1 MRSDPGLWDAPS
13 NYEAT
18 LPLGPRS
25 SGKTRSMKGV
35 PSSRHPGGPPN
46 GAVVLS
52 GALSVV
58 LISFL
63 IYLKT
68 LAPTVLYYDPTVFPD
83 SVVLQVQ
90 AIVLGI
96 PHTTGYPT
104 WVMLTHL
111 FTYLPF
117 GDSAYR
123 ANLSSAVYAAAAVL
137 LVYLLC
143 LRLTRRAVP
152 SFVGALLFGL
162 SRDFWSQAV
171 ITEVYT
177 LNALFVAL
185 VIFLLLLWRDSRD
198 DRHLLLAC
206 FSMGLSLTNHLT
218 SGLLLPAGVLF
229 VGLLDRRKLR
239 DLRLTLKGAVLF
251 LIALTPYLYLPIRA
265 SMHPPLNREAPDD
278 LGSFFHLVSGVG
290 FADRMFVY
298 GPAELAGKVQQY
310 FSDYLAHQF
319 FFVPS
324 LLLAAVGIVWL
335 FLRDRPALAMLVFLY
350 FGWLVYAIEYG
361 IRDVYVFYIPTY
373 LILAVFVAAGVA
385 AVMNDALNWARRV
398 PAKLG
403 MAALIGVS
411 VAVLVLPFGG
421 VGQRYKAVDQSHN
434 YVGQRTI
441 ECVAH
446 KTHRGATV
454 LQHRSLL
461 NYMTLVEGR
470 RGDLDVVEVFGPGTW
485 AARSDLWIKK
495 SRRYLA
501 RGAVYILFPVVD
513 IERLNAPSFEAAG
526 YRLIPEGCGAF
537 YEVARER

>member
-1 MRSDPGLWDAPS
+1 
-13 NYEAT
+13 
-18 LPLGPRS
+18 
-25 SGKTRSMKGV
+25 MKGV

-46 GAVVLS
+46 RVVVLS
-52 GALSVV
+52 GGLCVV
-58 LISFL
+58 LISLLF
-63 IYLKT
+63 YLKT
-68 LAPTVLYYDPTVFPD
+68 LAPTVLYYDPSAFPD
-83 SVVLQVQ
+83 SVVLQIQ

-111 FTYLPF
+111 FTYLPV
-117 GDSAYR
+117 GDPAYR
-123 ANLSSAVYAAAAVL
+123 ANLSSAVYAVAAVL
-137 LVYLLC
+137 FVYLLC

-152 SFVGALLFGL
+152 SCIAALLFGL
-162 SRDFWSQAV
+162 SRDFWSQAL

-185 VIFLLLLWRDSRD
+185 VIFLLLLWRDTRD
-198 DRHLLLAC
+198 ERHLLLAC

-218 SGLLLPAGVLF
+218 SGLLLPAAVLF
-229 VGLLDRRKLR
+229 VGLVDRHKLR
-239 DLRLTLKGAVLF
+239 DLQITLKGAALF

-265 SMHPPLNREAPDD
+265 AMHPPLNREAPDD

-298 GPAELAGKVQQY
+298 GIAGLVAKAQQY
-310 FSDYLAHQF
+310 FFDYLAHQF
-319 FFVPS
+319 FCVPS
-324 LLLAAVGIVWL
+324 LLLAAVGVVWL

-350 FGWLVYAIEYG
+350 FGWLLYALEYG
-361 IRDVYVFYIPTY
+361 IRDVFVFYIPTY
-373 LILAVFVAAGVA
+373 LTLAVFVAAGVA
-385 AVMNDALNWARRV
+385 GVMQGAESWALRA

-403 MAALIGVS
+403 TAALIGVS
-411 VAVLVLPFGG
+411 VAVLVVPFGS
-421 VGQRYKAVDQSHN
+421 VGQRYKAVDQSHD

-441 ECVAH
+441 ECVAQ
-446 KTHRGATV
+446 KTQRGATV

-470 RGDLDVVEVFGPGTW
+470 RSDLDVVEVFGPGTW
-485 AARSDLWIKK
+485 AARSDLWVKE
-495 SRRYLA
+495 SQRYLA
-501 RGAVYILFPVVD
+501 KDAVYILFPVVD
-513 IERLNAPSFEAAG
+513 VERLNAPSFEEAG

>member
-1 MRSDPGLWDAPS
+1 
-13 NYEAT
+13 
-18 LPLGPRS
+18 
-25 SGKTRSMKGV
+25 MKGV
-35 PSSRHPGGPPN
+35 PSSRHLGGPPN
-46 GAVVLS
+46 RAVVLS

-58 LISFL
+58 LISFFF
-63 IYLKT
+63 YLKT
-68 LAPTVLYYDPTVFPD
+68 LAPTVLYYDPSAFPD
-83 SVVLQVQ
+83 SVVLQIQ

-111 FTYLPF
+111 FTYLPV
-117 GDSAYR
+117 GDPAYR

-152 SFVGALLFGL
+152 SCVGALLFGL

-185 VIFLLLLWRDSRD
+185 IIFLLLLWRDTRD

-239 DLRLTLKGAVLF
+239 DLGLMLKGAALF

-278 LGSFFHLVSGVG
+278 LGSFFRLVSGTG

-298 GPAELAGKVQQY
+298 GPAGLTEKAQPY
-310 FSDYLAHQF
+310 FFDYLAHQF
-319 FFVPS
+319 FCVPS
-324 LLLAAVGIVWL
+324 LLLAAVGVIWL
-335 FLRDRPALAMLVFLY
+335 FLRDRPALAMLAFLY
-350 FGWLVYAIEYG
+350 FGWLLYALEYS

-385 AVMNDALNWARRV
+385 AVMQGAESLALRA

-403 MAALIGVS
+403 TAALIGVS
-411 VAVLVLPFGG
+411 AAVLVLPLGG
-421 VGQRYKAVDQSHN
+421 VGQRYKAVDQSHD
-434 YVGQRTI
+434 YVGQQAI

-446 KTHRGATV
+446 KTQRGATV
-454 LQHRSLL
+454 LQHRSVL

-470 RGDLDVVEVFGPGTW
+470 RRDLDVVEVFGPGTS
-485 AARSDLWIKK
+485 AERSNLWVKK
-495 SRRYLA
+495 SQRYLA
-501 RGAVYILFPVVD
+501 KGAVYVLFPVVD
-513 IERLNAPSFEAAG
+513 IERLNAPSFEEAG
-526 YRLIPEGCGAF
+526 YRLIREGCGAF

>member
-1 MRSDPGLWDAPS
+1 
-13 NYEAT
+13 
-18 LPLGPRS
+18 
-25 SGKTRSMKGV
+25 MKGV

-46 GAVVLS
+46 RAVVLS

-58 LISFL
+58 LISLLF
-63 IYLKT
+63 YLKT
-68 LAPTVLYYDPTVFPD
+68 LAPTVLYYDPTAFPD
-83 SVVLQVQ
+83 SVVLQIQ

-111 FTYLPF
+111 FTYLPV
-117 GDSAYR
+117 GDPAYR
-123 ANLSSAVYAAAAVL
+123 VNLSSAAYAAAAVL

-152 SFVGALLFGL
+152 SCVAALLFGL

-185 VIFLLLLWRDSRD
+185 VIFLLLLWRDTRD
-198 DRHLLLAC
+198 DRHLLLTG

-218 SGLLLPAGVLF
+218 SGLLVPAGVLF
-229 VGLLDRRKLR
+229 VGLVDRRKLR
-239 DLRLTLKGAVLF
+239 DLRLMLRGAALF

-278 LGSFFHLVSGVG
+278 LGSFFHLVSGASY
-290 FADRMFVY
+290 ADRIFVY
-298 GPAELAGKVQQY
+298 NLAELAGKAQQY
-310 FSDYLAHQF
+310 LSDYLAHQF
-319 FFVPS
+319 FCVPS
-324 LLLAAVGIVWL
+324 LLLAAVGVVWL
-335 FLRDRPALAMLVFLY
+335 FSRDRPALAVLVFLY
-350 FGWLVYAIEYG
+350 LGWLVYAIEYG

-373 LILAVFVAAGVA
+373 LILAVFVAPGVA
-385 AVMNDALNWARRV
+385 AVMKGTESLAQRV
-398 PAKLG
+398 PTKLG
-403 MAALIGVS
+403 MAALIGVTA
-411 VAVLVLPFGG
+411 AVLVVPFGG
-421 VGQRYKAVDQSHN
+421 VGQRYKAVDQSQD

-446 KTHRGATV
+446 KTQRGATV

-470 RGDLDVVEVFGPGTW
+470 RRDLDVVEVFGPGTW
-485 AARSDLWIKK
+485 ATHSDLWVKK
-495 SRRYLA
+495 SQRYLA
-501 RGAVYILFPVVD
+501 KGAVYVLFPVVV

-537 YEVARER
+537 YEVARQR

>member
-1 MRSDPGLWDAPS
+1 
-13 NYEAT
+13 
-18 LPLGPRS
+18 
-25 SGKTRSMKGV
+25 MKGV
-35 PSSRHPGGPPN
+35 PSSRHPEGPPN

-58 LISFL
+58 LISLLF
-63 IYLKT
+63 YLKT
-68 LAPTVLYYDPTVFPD
+68 LAPTVLYYDPTAFPD
-83 SVVLQVQ
+83 SVVLQIQ
-90 AIVLGI
+90 AILLGI

-104 WVMLTHL
+104 WVMLTHI
-111 FTYLPF
+111 FTYLPV
-117 GDSAYR
+117 GDPAYR
-123 ANLSSAVYAAAAVL
+123 ANLSSAVYAVAAVL

-152 SFVGALLFGL
+152 SCVAALLFGL

-177 LNALFVAL
+177 LNTLFVAL
-185 VIFLLLLWRDSRD
+185 VIFLLLLWRDTRD

-239 DLRLTLKGAVLF
+239 DLRLTLKGAALF

-265 SMHPPLNREAPDD
+265 SMNPPLNREAPDD
-278 LGSFFHLVSGVG
+278 LGSFFRLVSGTG
-290 FADRMFVY
+290 FAHRMFVF
-298 GPAELAGKVQQY
+298 GPAELAERAQQY
-310 FSDYLAHQF
+310 LSDYLAHQF
-319 FFVPS
+319 FCVPP
-324 LLLAAVGIVWL
+324 LLLAAVGVVWL

-350 FGWLVYAIEYG
+350 FGWLLYALEYG

-373 LILAVFVAAGVA
+373 LILAIFVAEGGAGVMRGA
-385 AVMNDALNWARRV
+385 ESLARRV
-398 PAKLG
+398 PAMLG
-403 MAALIGVS
+403 TAALIGVTA
-411 VAVLVLPFGG
+411 AVLVLPFGG
-421 VGQRYKAVDQSHN
+421 VRQRYEAVDQSQN
-434 YVGQRTI
+434 YVGQQTI
-441 ECVAH
+441 ECVAQ
-446 KTHRGATV
+446 KTQRGATV
-454 LQHRSLL
+454 LHHRSLL

-485 AARSDLWIKK
+485 AERSDLWVKK

-501 RGAVYILFPVVD
+501 RGAVYILFPVAD

>member
-1 MRSDPGLWDAPS
+1 
-13 NYEAT
+13 
-18 LPLGPRS
+18 
-25 SGKTRSMKGV
+25 MKGV
-35 PSSRHPGGPPN
+35 PSSRHPGGSPN
-46 GAVVLS
+46 GVVVFS

-58 LISFL
+58 LISLLF
-63 IYLKT
+63 YLKT
-68 LAPTVLYYDPTVFPD
+68 LAPTVLYYDPTGFPD
-83 SVVLQVQ
+83 SVVLQIQ

-104 WVMLTHL
+104 WVMLAHL

-117 GDSAYR
+117 GDPAYR
-123 ANLSSAVYAAAAVL
+123 VNLSSAVFASATVL

-143 LRLTRRAVP
+143 LRLTKRVVP
-152 SFVGALLFGL
+152 SCVAALLFGL
-162 SRDFWSQAV
+162 SRAFWSQAV

-185 VIFLLLLWRDSRD
+185 VIFLLLLWRDTRE

-229 VGLLDRRKLR
+229 VGLVDRRKLR
-239 DLRLTLKGAVLF
+239 DLRLTLKGAALF

-265 SMHPPLNREAPDD
+265 SMHPPLNREAPND
-278 LGSFFHLVSGVG
+278 LGSFFHLVSGAG

-298 GPAELAGKVQQY
+298 GPAGLAEKVQQY

-350 FGWLVYAIEYG
+350 LGWLVYAIEYG

-385 AVMNDALNWARRV
+385 AVFNDVENLARRV

-403 MAALIGVS
+403 MATLIGVT
-411 VAVLVLPFGG
+411 VAVLVVPFGG
-421 VGQRYKAVDQSHN
+421 VGQRYEAVDQSQDH
-434 YVGQRTI
+434 VGTRTI
-441 ECVAH
+441 ECVAD
-446 KTHRGATV
+446 KTQRGATV

-470 RGDLDVVEVFGPGTW
+470 RTDLHVVEIFGPGTW
-485 AARSDLWIKK
+485 AARSDLWVRT
-495 SRRYLA
+495 SQRYLA
-501 RGAVYILFPVVD
+501 KGAVYVLFPELN
-513 IERLNAPSFEAAG
+513 IERLNAPSFERAG
-526 YRLIPEGCGAF
+526 YRLIPEGCGAY
-537 YEVARER
+537 YEVAKEH

>member
-1 MRSDPGLWDAPS
+1 
-13 NYEAT
+13 
-18 LPLGPRS
+18 
-25 SGKTRSMKGV
+25 MKGV
-35 PSSRHPGGPPN
+35 PSSRHLGGTPN
-46 GAVVLS
+46 RVVVLS
-52 GALSVV
+52 GALSAV
-58 LISFL
+58 LISLLF
-63 IYLKT
+63 YLKT
-68 LAPTVLYYDPTVFPD
+68 LAPTVLYYDPTAFPD
-83 SVVLQVQ
+83 SVVLQIQ

-96 PHTTGYPT
+96 PHATGYPT

-111 FTYLPF
+111 FTYLPV
-117 GDSAYR
+117 GDPAYR

-143 LRLTRRAVP
+143 LRFTRRAVP
-152 SFVGALLFGL
+152 SCGAALLFGL

-185 VIFLLLLWRDSRD
+185 IIFLLLLWRDTRD

-229 VGLLDRRKLR
+229 VGLVDRRKLR
-239 DLRLTLKGAVLF
+239 DLRLTLKGAALF

-278 LGSFFHLVSGVG
+278 LGSFFHLVSGTG

-298 GPAELAGKVQQY
+298 GPAGLAGKAQQY
-310 FSDYLAHQF
+310 LSDHLAHQF
-319 FFVPS
+319 FCVPS
-324 LLLAAVGIVWL
+324 LLLAAGVGWL
-335 FLRDRPALAMLVFLY
+335 FLRDRPVLAILVFLY
-350 FGWLVYAIEYG
+350 LGWLLYAIEYG

-373 LILAVFVAAGVA
+373 LILAVFVAAGAA
-385 AVMNDALNWARRV
+385 AVMQGAESLALRV

-403 MAALIGVS
+403 MAALIGVTA
-411 VAVLVLPFGG
+411 AVLVLPFGG
-421 VGQRYKAVDQSHN
+421 IGQRYKAVDQSQD

-446 KTHRGATV
+446 KTQRGATV

-470 RGDLDVVEVFGPGTW
+470 RRDLDVVEVFGPGSW
-485 AARSDLWIKK
+485 AARSDLWVKK
-495 SRRYLA
+495 SQRHLA
-501 RGAVYILFPVVD
+501 KGAVYTLFPVVD

>member
-1 MRSDPGLWDAPS
+1 
-13 NYEAT
+13 
-18 LPLGPRS
+18 
-25 SGKTRSMKGV
+25 MKGV
-35 PSSRHPGGPPN
+35 PSNRHTGGPPN
-46 GAVVLS
+46 GVVVLT

-58 LISFL
+58 LISLFF
-63 IYLKT
+63 YLKT
-68 LAPTVLYYDPTVFPD
+68 LAPTVLYYDPTAFPD
-83 SVVLQVQ
+83 SVVLQIQ

-111 FTYLPF
+111 FTYLPV
-117 GDSAYR
+117 GDPAYR
-123 ANLSSAVYAAAAVL
+123 VNLSSAVYAIVAVL

-143 LRLTRRAVP
+143 LRLTRRVVP
-152 SFVGALLFGL
+152 SCVAALLFGL

-185 VIFLLLLWRDSRD
+185 VMFLLLLWRDTRD

-218 SGLLLPAGVLF
+218 SGLLLSAGALF
-229 VGLLDRRKLR
+229 VGLVNRRKLR
-239 DLRLTLKGAVLF
+239 DLRITLKGAALF
-251 LIALTPYLYLPIRA
+251 LISLTPYLYLPIRA
-265 SMHPPLNREAPDD
+265 SIHPPLNREAPDD
-278 LGSFFHLVSGVG
+278 LGSFFHLVSGAG
-290 FADRMFVY
+290 FADKMFVY
-298 GPAELAGKVQQY
+298 GPARLAGKAQQY

-319 FFVPS
+319 FCVPS
-324 LLLAAVGIVWL
+324 LLLAVVGVAWL
-335 FLRDRPALAMLVFLY
+335 LLRDRQTLAMLVFLY
-350 FGWLVYAIEYG
+350 LGWFVYAIEYG

-385 AVMNDALNWARRV
+385 AVMQSVESSVLKV

-403 MAALIGVS
+403 MAALIGVT

-421 VGQRYKAVDQSHN
+421 VGQRYKAVDQSQD
-434 YVGQRTI
+434 YVGWQTI
-441 ECVAH
+441 ECVAR
-446 KTHRGATV
+446 KTQWGATV

-461 NYMTLVEGR
+461 NYMMLIEGR
-470 RGDLDVVEVFGPGTW
+470 RRDLDVVEVFGPGSW
-485 AARSDLWIKK
+485 APRSDLWVKK

-501 RGAVYILFPVVD
+501 KGAVYALFPVVD
-513 IERLNAPSFEAAG
+513 LERLNAPSFEAAG

-537 YEVARER
+537 YKVARER

>member
-1 MRSDPGLWDAPS
+1 
-13 NYEAT
+13 
-18 LPLGPRS
+18 
-25 SGKTRSMKGV
+25 MKGV
-35 PSSRHPGGPPN
+35 QSSRYPGEPPN

-52 GALSVV
+52 GALAVV
-58 LISFL
+58 LISLLF
-63 IYLKT
+63 YLRT
-68 LAPTVLYYDPTVFPD
+68 LAPTVLYYDPTAFPD

-111 FTYLPF
+111 FTYLPV
-117 GDSAYR
+117 GDPAYR
-123 ANLSSAVYAAAAVL
+123 TNLSSAVFAAAAVL
-137 LVYLLC
+137 LIYLLC
-143 LRLTRRAVP
+143 LRLTRRTVP
-152 SFVGALLFGL
+152 SCVGALLLGL

-185 VIFLLLLWRDSRD
+185 VIFLLLLWRDTRD

-206 FSMGLSLTNHLT
+206 FSMGVSLTNHLT
-218 SGLLLPAGVLF
+218 SGLLLPAGALF

-239 DLRLTLKGAVLF
+239 DLRLMLKGATVF

-265 SMHPPLNREAPDD
+265 SMNPPLNREAPND

-298 GPAELAGKVQQY
+298 GPAGLAGKAQQY

-319 FFVPS
+319 FCVPS
-324 LLLAAVGIVWL
+324 LLLAAVGVVWL

-350 FGWLVYAIEYG
+350 LGWLVYALEYG

-385 AVMNDALNWARRV
+385 AVMNDAENLARRV

-403 MAALIGVS
+403 MATLIGVTA
-411 VAVLVLPFGG
+411 AVLVVPFGG
-421 VGQRYKAVDQSHN
+421 IGQRYKAVDQSQD
-434 YVGQRTI
+434 YVGQQTI
-441 ECVAH
+441 ECVAQ
-446 KTHRGATV
+446 KTQRGATV

-461 NYMTLVEGR
+461 NYMTLVEGGR
-470 RGDLDVVEVFGPGTW
+470 RDLDVVEVFGPGTW
-485 AARSDLWIKK
+485 AERSNLWVKK
-495 SRRYLA
+495 SQRYLA
-501 RGAVYILFPVVD
+501 KGAVYVLFPVVD
-513 IERLNAPSFEAAG
+513 IERLNAPSFEEAG
-526 YRLIPEGCGAF
+526 YRLIREGCGAF
-537 YEVARER
+537 YEVERER

>member
-1 MRSDPGLWDAPS
+1 
-13 NYEAT
+13 
-18 LPLGPRS
+18 
-25 SGKTRSMKGV
+25 MKGV

-58 LISFL
+58 LISLFF
-63 IYLKT
+63 YLKT
-68 LAPTVLYYDPTVFPD
+68 LAPTVLYYDPTAFPD
-83 SVVLQVQ
+83 SVVLQIQ

-111 FTYLPF
+111 FTYLPV
-117 GDSAYR
+117 GDPAYR
-123 ANLSSAVYAAAAVL
+123 ANLSSAVYAVAAVL

-143 LRLTRRAVP
+143 LRLTRCAVP
-152 SFVGALLFGL
+152 SFVAALLFGL

-185 VIFLLLLWRDSRD
+185 VIFLLLFWRDTRD
-198 DRHLLLAC
+198 DRHLLLAW

-218 SGLLLPAGVLF
+218 SGLLLPTGALF
-229 VGLLDRRKLR
+229 VGLVERRKLTN
-239 DLRLTLKGAVLF
+239 LRLMLKGAALF

-265 SMHPPLNREAPDD
+265 SMHPPLNREAPYD
-278 LGSFFHLVSGVG
+278 LGSFFYLVSGTS

-298 GPAELAGKVQQY
+298 GIAGLVEKAQQY

-350 FGWLVYAIEYG
+350 FGWLLYALEYG
-361 IRDVYVFYIPTY
+361 IRDVFVFYIPTY

-385 AVMNDALNWARRV
+385 GVMQGAESLALRA

-403 MAALIGVS
+403 TVALIGVTA
-411 VAVLVLPFGG
+411 AVLVVPFGG
-421 VGQRYKAVDQSHN
+421 VGQRYKAVDQSQD
-434 YVGQRTI
+434 YVGQQTI

-446 KTHRGATV
+446 KSQQGATV

-461 NYMTLVEGR
+461 NYLTLVEGR
-470 RGDLDVVEVFGPGTW
+470 RRDLDVVEVFGPGTW
-485 AARSDLWIKK
+485 ETRSDLWVKK
-495 SRRYLA
+495 SQRYLA
-501 RGAVYILFPVVD
+501 KGAVYVLFPVVD
-513 IERLNAPSFEAAG
+513 IERLNAPSFEEAG
-526 YRLIPEGCGAF
+526 YRLIFEGCGAF
-537 YEVARER
+537 YEVARQR

>member
-1 MRSDPGLWDAPS
+1 
-13 NYEAT
+13 
-18 LPLGPRS
+18 
-25 SGKTRSMKGV
+25 MKGV
-35 PSSRHPGGPPN
+35 PSSKHPGGPPN

-58 LISFL
+58 LISLLF
-63 IYLKT
+63 YLKT

-298 GPAELAGKVQQY
+298 GPAELAGKAQQY